1 MAKKFDRAMFFLDQK
16 DMPTHWYNVQADLPE
31 PLPPTLNPMTKEPA
45 TPEFMNALFPM
56 GCIMQ
61 EVNTADR
68 YIEIPDEVLEIYRT
82 WRPTVLHR
90 AYRLEKALD
99 TPAKIFYKYEGTNQ
113 AGSHK
118 PNTAVAQAYYN
129 KQEGIKRIATETGA
143 GQWGSALAFAGA
155 LFDIEIKVYMVR
167 ISYDQKPYR
176 RTAME
181 LWGANCVPS
190 PSPDTKVGRDMLAKW
205 PECPGSL
212 GLAISEAVEDAVSRE
227 DTHYSLGS
235 VVNHVLLHQTIVGE
249 ETRKQMEMA
258 DAYPDIIVGCIGGG
272 SNFAGQ
278 FLPWIRDKLSGK
290 KKDMRIICV
299 EPESCPTVTK
309 GLYAFDYGDAVGMG
323 PIVKM
328 YTLGHGFIPPPIHA
342 GGLRYH
348 GMAPIVCHLHKL
360 GFIEAQAVP
369 QTKVFEAGVQ
379 FARTEGI
386 ITGPEPC
393 HDLRVA
399 IDEALKCKESGEAKT
414 ILIAHS
420 GHGHFDLSAYE
431 KYMSGE
437 LVDYAYPEEE
447 VRKAQAELPEISEAY
462 K

>member
-1 MAKKFDRAMFFLDQK
+1 MERTMYFLDPK
-16 DMPTHWYNVQADLPE
+16 DMPTHWYNIQADLPE
-31 PLPPTLNPMTKEPA
+31 PLPPVLHPA
-45 TPEFMNALFPM
+45 TGKPITPDDLAPLFRM
-56 GCIMQ
+56 GLIMQ
-61 EVNTADR
+61 EVSTER
-68 YIEIPDEVLEIYRT
+68 WIEIPDEVQKIYHT
-82 WRPTVLHR
+82 WRPTALHR

-118 PNTAVAQAYYN
+118 PNTSVPQVYYN
-129 KQEGIKRIATETGA
+129 KVEGIKRIATETGA
-143 GQWGSALAFAGA
+143 GQWGSALALAGA
-155 LFDIEIKVYMVR
+155 FFGVEIKVYMVR

-176 RTAME
+176 RIAME
-181 LWGANCVPS
+181 VWGAKCVPS
-190 PSPDTKVGRDMLAKW
+190 PSQDTKAGRDMLAKW
-205 PECPGSL
+205 PDCPGSL
-212 GLAISEAVEDAVSRE
+212 GLAISEAVEDAVSRD

-235 VVNHVLLHQTIVGE
+235 VLNHVLLHQTIIGE

-278 FLPWIRDKLSGK
+278 FLPWIRDKISGK
-290 KKDMRIICV
+290 KPNMRIICV

-309 GLYAFDYGDAVGMG
+309 GLYAYDFGDNVGMT
-323 PIVKM
+323 PLLKM

-348 GMAPIVCHLHKL
+348 GMAPIICHLHKL
-360 GFIEAQAVP
+360 GLIEAQAAH
-369 QTKVFEAGVQ
+369 QTGIFEAGVK

-393 HDLRVA
+393 HNLKVA
-399 IDEALKCKESGEAKT
+399 IDEALKCKESGESKT

-420 GHGHFDLSAYE
+420 GHGHFDLAAYDA
-431 KYMSGE
+431 YLSGKLE
-437 LVDYAYPEEE
+437 DYAYPEEKVKE
-447 VRKAQAELPEISEAY
+447 ALKSLP
-462 K
+462 KVP